1 MKSRN
6 NDRLKKYSKSTSQ
19 NRIVV
24 TFMLL
29 CMAVSL
35 IGCGDL
41 ADESRYNSQNNIATV
56 EESNDSQDIAAFAES
71 NAPQSVA
78 TVGENS
84 NRDANDKK
92 SNNQAEDKSQKGK
105 SDKETTL
112 DKVADFDNE
121 PYVALENNKPDFS
134 ESEITKKSFEK
145 YSKLDSLG
153 RCGVA
158 LACVG
163 KDIMPTEKRGSIGMV
178 KPTGWH
184 TVKYDFVDGKYLY
197 NRCHLIGYQL
207 TGENANEKNLITGT
221 RYMNVDGM
229 LPFEDMVADYV
240 KETNNHVMYRV
251 TPIYKG
257 NNLVA
262 SGVQMEGY
270 SVEDKGKGISFNVY
284 CYNAQPGV
292 KIDYKT
298 GNSSST
304 GKVVEE
310 TTKKKTVARK
320 DKSSS
325 SSAST
330 QYVLNLNTHKFHY
343 PDCGSVKTMSES
355 NKGIYTGSREDII
368 AQGYE
373 PCGNCNP

>member
-1 MKSRN
+1 MN
-6 NDRLKKYSKSTSQ
+6 YVKSTESNKVVSK
-19 NRIVV
+19 NRIIVV
-24 TFMLL
+24 ILL
-29 CMAVSL
+29 LYMSVLL
-35 IGCGDL
+35 IGCGGL
-41 ADESRYNSQNNIATV
+41 AEEEHNNSQSSITTV
-56 EESNDSQDIAAFAES
+56 AEHYD
-71 NAPQSVA
+71 
-78 TVGENS
+78 T
-84 NRDANDKK
+84 KK
-92 SNNQAEDKSQKGK
+92 GTDLE
-105 SDKETTL
+105 
-112 DKVADFDNE
+112 KVSKFDDE
-121 PYVALENNKPDFS
+121 PYVTLENNQPDFS
-134 ESEITKKSFEK
+134 KTEITDKSFEK

-153 RCGVA
+153 RCGEA

-207 TGENANEKNLITGT
+207 TGENANERNLITGT

-229 LPFEDMVADYV
+229 LPFEYMVADYV

-257 NNLVA
+257 DNLVA

-270 SVEDKGKGISFNVY
+270 SVEDRGKGISFNVY

-298 GNSSST
+298 GNSST
-304 GKVVEE
+304 DGKTAKE
-310 TTKKKTVARK
+310 TTKKNDNVTKK
-320 DKSSS
+320 GNSSS

-343 PDCGSVKTMSES
+343 PDCGSVKTMNES

-368 AQGYE
+368 AQGYQ

>member
-6 NDRLKKYSKSTSQ
+6 NDKVKKNNKSMSQ
-19 NRIVV
+19 NRIVMA
-24 TFMLL
+24 FILL

-41 ADESRYNSQNNIATV
+41 AGESRNNSQSNI
-56 EESNDSQDIAAFAES
+56 E
-71 NAPQSVA
+71 
-78 TVGENS
+78 
-84 NRDANDKK
+84 
-92 SNNQAEDKSQKGK
+92 SNNQAKDKSEKGK
-105 SDKETTL
+105 TDKDTAL
-112 DKVADFDNE
+112 KKVTDFDNE
-121 PYVALENNKPDFS
+121 PYVTVDNNQPYFS
-134 ESEITKKSFEK
+134 KSEITKKSFEK

-184 TVKYDFVDGKYLY
+184 TVKYDFVEGKYLY

-298 GNSSST
+298 GNSSAD
-304 GKVVEE
+304 GKTVRE
-310 TTKKKTVARK
+310 TTKKNDNITKK
-320 DKSSS
+320 GNSSS
-325 SSAST
+325 SPATT

-355 NKGIYTGSREDII
+355 NKGIYTGSREDLIQ
-368 AQGYE
+368 QGYE

>member
-1 MKSRN
+1 MKIRN
-6 NDRLKKYSKSTSQ
+6 CVKFSKFNNAASK
-19 NRIVV
+19 ILAGFV
-24 TFMLL
+24 LL
-29 CMAVSL
+29 GISVSMV
-35 IGCGDL
+35 GCGDL
-41 ADESRYNSQNNIATV
+41 SGEGSNSANSSIATV
-56 EESNDSQDIAAFAES
+56 SEEINNDSKDNVAATQSES
-71 NAPQSVA
+71 
-78 TVGENS
+78 
-84 NRDANDKK
+84 
-92 SNNQAEDKSQKGK
+92 
-105 SDKETTL
+105 ETEINLTAVP
-112 DKVADFDNE
+112 KFDDE
-121 PYVALENNKPDFS
+121 PYVALENNQPDFS
-134 ESEITKKSFEK
+134 ESEITKKSFEN

-207 TGENANEKNLITGT
+207 TGENANERNLITGT
-221 RYMNVDGM
+221 RYMNVEGM

-240 KETNNHVMYRV
+240 KETDNHVLYRV
-251 TPIYKG
+251 TPVYQG

-262 SGVQMEGY
+262 SGVQIEGY
-270 SVEDKGKGISFNVY
+270 SVEDQGKGISFNVY
-284 CYNAQPGV
+284 CYNVQPGV

-310 TTKKKTVARK
+310 TTQKKKTVTKETTEKKQTVSKK
-320 DKSSS
+320 DS
-325 SSAST
+325 SSASVGST
-330 QYVLNLNTHKFHY
+330 EYVLNLNTHKFHY
-343 PDCGSVKTMSES
+343 PDCKSVKIMSAV
-355 NKGIYTGSREDII
+355 NKGTYTGSREDLIQ
-368 AQGYE
+368 QGYE

>member
-1 MKSRN
+1 MKNRN
-6 NDRLKKYSKSTSQ
+6 HVRVTKFNMEGFKSTILALS
-19 NRIVV
+19 I
-24 TFMLL
+24 LI
-29 CMAVSL
+29 CMSVSFV
-35 IGCGDL
+35 GCGEVTDEKSSAITTVFSDDADSEASVDL
-41 ADESRYNSQNNIATV
+41 SDISQ
-56 EESNDSQDIAAFAES
+56 
-71 NAPQSVA
+71 
-78 TVGENS
+78 
-84 NRDANDKK
+84 
-92 SNNQAEDKSQKGK
+92 
-105 SDKETTL
+105 
-112 DKVADFDNE
+112 FDNE
-121 PYVALENNKPDFS
+121 PYVVVNNNKPDFS
-134 ESEITKKSFEK
+134 KSEITDESFEN
-145 YSKLDSLG
+145 YSTLDHMG

-184 TVKYDFVDGKYLY
+184 TVKYQFVDGKYLY

-240 KETNNHVMYRV
+240 KETDNHVMYRI

-257 NNLVA
+257 NNLLA

-270 SVEDKGKGISFNVY
+270 SVEDHGDGISFNVY

-298 GNSSST
+298 GESSANGKVAEDTTKNKKIAQNETKNKQQKEKSNYGSSST
-304 GKVVEE
+304 G
-310 TTKKKTVARK
+310 
-320 DKSSS
+320 
-325 SSAST
+325 ST
-330 QYVLNLNTHKFHY
+330 EYILNLNTHKFHY
-343 PDCGSVKTMSES
+343 PDCGSVKQTSEA
-355 NKGIYTGSREDII
+355 NKGTYTGSREDLIE
-368 AQGYE
+368 QGYE